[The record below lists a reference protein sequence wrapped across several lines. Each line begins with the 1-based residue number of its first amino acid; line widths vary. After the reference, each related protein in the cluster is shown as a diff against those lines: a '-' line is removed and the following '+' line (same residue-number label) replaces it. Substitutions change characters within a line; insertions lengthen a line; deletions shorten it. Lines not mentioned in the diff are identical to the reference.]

1 MHELGILSSLVHTV
15 EGIVRDEGLTE
26 VEKIV
31 IEVGELS
38 GIVPRYIEQCY
49 PAAVYKTFMEKTA
62 LELVVIPGIVK
73 CRGCELVFNAIRS
86 DLRCPGCGGQD
97 LEILSGNDMIVR
109 EIVCR

>member
-1 MHELGILSSLVHTV
+1 MHELGILSALVHTV
-15 EGIVRDEGLTE
+15 EGIVQDEGLTE

-62 LELVVIPGIVK
+62 LELVVVPGIVN
-73 CRGCELVFNAIRS
+73 CRGCGQVFNAAEN
-86 DLRCPGCGGQD
+86 DLFCPGCGGQD
-97 LEILSGNDMIVR
+97 LDILSGNDMIVR

>member
-1 MHELGILSSLVHTV
+1 MHELGILSALVSTV
-15 EGIVRDEGLTE
+15 EGIVQEEGLTE

-49 PAAVYKTFMEKTA
+49 PAAVYKTFMEKTV
-62 LELVVIPGIVK
+62 LELVIVPGIVK
-73 CRGCELVFNAIRS
+73 CRDCARVFNALAT
-86 DLRCPGCGGQD
+86 DLCCPACDGQD
-97 LEILSGNDMIVR
+97 LEILEGNDMIVK

>member
-1 MHELGILSSLVHTV
+1 MHELGVLSALVQTV
-15 EGIVRDEGLTE
+15 EGIVHKEGLTE

-49 PAAVYKTFMEKTA
+49 PAAVYKTFMEKTK
-62 LELVVIPGIVK
+62 LEMIIVPGIVK
-73 CRGCELVFNAIRS
+73 CRSCGQIFNAVES
-86 DLRCPGCGGQD
+86 DLRCPACSGQD
-97 LEILSGNDMIVR
+97 LEILSGNDMIVS

>member
-15 EGIVRDEGLTE
+15 EGIVKDEGLTE

-38 GIVPRYIEQCY
+38 GIVPHYIEQCY
-49 PAAVYKTFMEKTA
+49 PAAVYKTFMESTA
-62 LELVVIPGIVK
+62 LELIVVPGIVK
-73 CRGCELVFNAIRS
+73 CRSCGRVFNATAN
-86 DLRCPGCGGQD
+86 DLLCPDCGGQQI
-97 LEILSGNDMIVR
+97 EILGGNDMIVS

>member
-1 MHELGILSSLVHTV
+1 MHELGILNALVHTV
-15 EGIVRDEGLTE
+15 EGIVHDEGMTE

-49 PAAVYKTFMEKTA
+49 PAAVYKTFMEETK
-62 LELVVIPGIVK
+62 LELVTIPGIVK
-73 CRGCELVFNAIRS
+73 CRGCGRVFNAAAN
-86 DLRCPGCGGQD
+86 DLLCPGCGGRS
-97 LEILSGNDMIVR
+97 LEILEGNDMIVR

>member
-1 MHELGILSSLVHTV
+1 MHELGVLNALVHTV
-15 EGIVRDEGLTE
+15 EGIVREEGLTE

-49 PAAVYKTFMEKTA
+49 PAAVYKTFMERTA
-62 LELVVIPGIVK
+62 LELVVVPGIVK
-73 CRGCELVFNAIRS
+73 CRECGRVFNAAAN
-86 DLRCPGCGGQD
+86 DLSCPDCSGQN
-97 LEILSGNDMIVR
+97 LEILEGNDMIVR

>member
-1 MHELGILSSLVHTV
+1 MHELGILSSLVHTI
-15 EGIVRDEGLTE
+15 EGIMQKEGLTE

-49 PAAVYKTFMEKTA
+49 PAAVYKTFMEQTE
-62 LELVVIPGIVK
+62 LELVVIPGMVK
-73 CRGCELVFNAIRS
+73 CRGCGQVFNGVAN
-86 DLRCPGCGGQD
+86 DLRCLGCGGQD

>member
-1 MHELGILSSLVHTV
+1 MHELGILNALVHII
-15 EGIVRDEGLTE
+15 EGIVRDENLTE

-38 GIVPRYIEQCY
+38 GVVPRYIEECY

-62 LELVVIPGIVK
+62 LELIVVPGIVK
-73 CRGCELVFNAIRS
+73 CRGCGLVFNAAAN
-86 DLRCPGCGGQD
+86 DLHCPGCSGQD
-97 LEILSGNDMIVR
+97 LEILGGNDMIVS

>member
-1 MHELGILSSLVHTV
+1 MHELGILSALVQTV
-15 EGIVRDEGLTE
+15 EGIMRDEELTE
-26 VEKIV
+26 IEKIV

-38 GIVPRYIEQCY
+38 GILPLYLEKCY

-62 LELVVIPGIVK
+62 LELVIVPGIVN
-73 CRGCELVFNAIRS
+73 CRGCGLTFNAAEN
-86 DLRCPGCGGQD
+86 DLRCPDCGGQN

>member
-1 MHELGILSSLVHTV
+1 MHELGILSALVHTV
-15 EGIVRDEGLTE
+15 EGIVQDEGLTE

-62 LELVVIPGIVK
+62 LELVIVPGIVN
-73 CRGCELVFNAIRS
+73 CRGCGQVFNAAAN
-86 DLRCPGCGGQD
+86 DLFCPGCGGQD
-97 LEILSGNDMIVR
+97 LDILSGNDMIVR